1 MRAAPAPLVFDRRQI
16 LSLSDGDKAF
26 TRTLLTRLMQTNR
39 SDIRALLASHAAG
52 SAPAVAARAHRI
64 RGGCS
69 IVGAGRVAAQAL
81 VLESHLEA
89 HGLDAR
95 SGRAAWRLARRILE
109 LERALLAWLA
119 SLR

>member
-1 MRAAPAPLVFDRRQI
+1 
-16 LSLSDGDKAF
+16 
-26 TRTLLTRLMQTNR
+26 
-39 SDIRALLASHAAG
+39 
-52 SAPAVAARAHRI
+52 
-64 RGGCS
+64 
-69 IVGAGRVAAQAL
+69 